1 MAYTFSL
8 NDLANWQRMYP
19 DLARQSPASVVP
31 GGAYGAP
38 SGGGEYST
46 PGYMVPTPGTPGTPV
61 PPIPAPGGT
70 GAYPPH
76 FIGPAITP
84 DQGGMTGPT
93 PPHFI
98 GPAITP
104 RPGIGQYVSQYARQM
119 QGKSPQQIAQ
129 WVQMLLAQRR

>member
-19 DLARQSPASVVP
+19 GYASQSPASVVP
-31 GGAYGAP
+31 GGAYGT
-38 SGGGEYST
+38 GGGEYST
-46 PGYMVPTPGTPGTPV
+46 PGYMVPTPSTPGTPV

-76 FIGPAITP
+76 FMGPP
-84 DQGGMTGPT
+84 
-93 PPHFI
+93 
-98 GPAITP
+98 ITP
-104 RPGIGQYVSQYARQM
+104 RPGIGQYVAQYARQM
-119 QGKSPQQIAQ
+119 QGKNPQEIAQ

>member
-19 DLARQSPASVVP
+19 DLTRQYPASAVL
-31 GGAYGAP
+31 GGAYATP
-38 SGGGEYST
+38 STREYST
-46 PGYMVPTPGTPGTPV
+46 HMVPTPSTPGTPV

-70 GAYPPH
+70 TAYPPH

-84 DQGGMTGPT
+84 DQGGMTGPSGAY

-119 QGKSPQQIAQ
+119 QGKSPQEIAQ